1 MKNTLKKI
9 SSILILMAGISIG
22 LVGCGTG
29 ADSSSMGSTIETPST
44 SK

>member
-1 MKNTLKKI
+1 MKNIIKKI

-29 ADSSSMGSTIETPST
+29 EDSSSMGSTSKNPSV
-44 SK
+44 SI